1 MGSGGLRGLQILRSG
16 AFRVRGGFDSHA
28 FPPAFGRALAGVLAV
43 PALALAVTTAAAGT
57 TGGSPDARWARS
69 FAVPESAAAEP
80 DSTPPSEVIV
90 IPRTVEYPAP
100 APEPDAAAGRFVLR
114 TPPRIKGFDAP
125 KWVMARS
132 LLVPGWG
139 QLHNGSWI
147 KAAAIAAGEGLLI
160 ARLAKDN
167 RALDDINQDIQ
178 AARAA
183 GDDVAEVAAVT
194 AYNVRLDQLVRR
206 QWLFAALLTYS
217 LLDAYIDAHF
227 RNFEVDFEHDPAL
240 PGGRPPEDTKSGGDS
255 GLWLSGETRIALRWS
270 F

>member
-1 MGSGGLRGLQILRSG
+1 MGSGGLRGLQIPRSG
-16 AFRVRGGFDSHA
+16 AIRVRGGFDSHA
-28 FPPAFGRALAGVLAV
+28 FPPGFGCALAGVLA
-43 PALALAVTTAAAGT
+43 ALALGVTGAASAGT
-57 TGGSPDARWARS
+57 SGGSADARWARR

-90 IPRTVEYPAP
+90 VPRTVEHPAP

-139 QLHNGSWI
+139 QLHNGSWL

-194 AYNVRLDQLVRR
+194 AYNIRLDQLVRR

-240 PGGRPPEDTKSGGDS
+240 PGGRPPEDTKSDAGS
-255 GLWLSGETRIALRWS
+255 RLPGETRIALRWS